1 MLSTRL
7 DIVGENTLPHAD
19 GMYKNEEIYMYI
31 CIVSVWNTVSEVPV
45 NLLEKPCAL
54 PAYSCK
60 QSFFLFFSWLF

>member
-31 CIVSVWNTVSEVPV
+31 CIVSV
-45 NLLEKPCAL
+45 
-54 PAYSCK
+54 
-60 QSFFLFFSWLF
+60 